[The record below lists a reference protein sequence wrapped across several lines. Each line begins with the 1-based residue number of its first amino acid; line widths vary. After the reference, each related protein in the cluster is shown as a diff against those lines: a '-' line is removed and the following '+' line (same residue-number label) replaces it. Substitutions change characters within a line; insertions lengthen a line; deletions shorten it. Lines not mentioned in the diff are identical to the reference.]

1 MPKYLLAV
9 HSSEADFDWDL
20 EDPELQRRFAQTDA
34 FNKKITDAGIWVFGD
49 GLEAPSSATVVR
61 AHEGPTVITD
71 GPYLESKELIGGF
84 WIIEVPDLDAA
95 LKVAEEASAACVEAI
110 EVRPFQVAPEA

>member
-71 GPYLESKELIGGF
+71 GPYLEVKEHIGGF
-84 WIIEVPDLDAA
+84 WIVDVPDLDAA
-95 LKVAEEASAACVEAI
+95 LQLAEEASAACEGPV
-110 EVRPFQVAPEA
+110 EVRPFQSIPE